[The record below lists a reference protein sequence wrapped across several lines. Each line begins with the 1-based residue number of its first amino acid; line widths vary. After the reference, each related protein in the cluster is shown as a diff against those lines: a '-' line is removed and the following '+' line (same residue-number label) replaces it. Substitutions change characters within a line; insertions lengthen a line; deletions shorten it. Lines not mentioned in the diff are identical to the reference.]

1 MPSRETSVNS
11 EAITPGLLLEN
22 FVLNVSVERHLES
35 TEARALLGLV
45 SDFADDRLASQ
56 VDRNESESI
65 FPRNVVDELGSMG
78 LMSLPFP
85 EEVGGG
91 AQPYTVYLQVLEELA
106 ARWVTVALAVSVHT
120 LACHPVAAFG
130 SREARSE
137 FLPRMLSGSSLGAYC
152 LSEAHAGSDPRAIQA
167 RAVTEGPSWKLNGS
181 KAWVTHGGVADFYTV
196 FMRTSDEGSSG
207 LSCFF
212 VTGDASGLS
221 TGTLERKMGL
231 TGSPTATMNFD
242 NVTVDE
248 ANLIGG
254 KGSGLPIALSAL
266 DAGRLGI
273 AAIAVGLSQAA
284 LSHAV
289 TYAHE
294 RETFGTPIINHQ
306 GLAFILADM
315 EAQIEAA
322 RATYLHAANL
332 KDQGKPYGRLASI
345 AKLIATDTAMRVTT
359 DAVQVL
365 GGAGYTKD
373 HPVERYMREAKIM
386 QIFEGTNQIQ
396 RLVISR
402 DIARRHK
409 PRA

>member
-1 MPSRETSVNS
+1 MRN
-11 EAITPGLLLEN
+11 LR
-22 FVLNVSVERHLES
+22 VERHLES
-35 TEARALLGLV
+35 TESRALLGLV
-45 SDFADDRLASQ
+45 SDFSDDRLAPEANRSEA
-56 VDRNESESI
+56 ESV
-65 FPRNVVDELGSMG
+65 FPRQIVDELGTMG
-78 LMSLPFP
+78 LMSLPFA

-91 AQPYTVYLQVLEELA
+91 AQPYTIYLQVLEEIA

-130 SREARSE
+130 SREARE
-137 FLPRMLSGSSLGAYC
+137 RLLPQMLTGPSLGAYC
-152 LSEAHAGSDPRAIQA
+152 LSEPQAGSDPGAIQS
-167 RAVTEGPSWKLNGS
+167 RAKIHGTEWILNGS

-196 FMRTSDEGSSG
+196 FMRTSDEGRNG

-212 VTGDASGLS
+212 VSAETSGLS
-221 TGTLERKMGL
+221 TGNLENKMGL

-242 NVTVDE
+242 EVRVDD

-284 LSHAV
+284 FAHAA
-289 TYAHE
+289 TYAND
-294 RETFGTPIINHQ
+294 RETFGTSIINHQ
-306 GLAFILADM
+306 AVGFMLADM
-315 EAQIEAA
+315 EAHIEAA
-322 RATYLHAANL
+322 RAMYLHAAHL
-332 KDQGKPYGRLASI
+332 KDQGKPFGRQASI

-359 DAVQVL
+359 DAVQIL

-402 DIARRHK
+402 DIARRLK
-409 PRA
+409 PRT